1 MIVWLFTVKQ
11 MVEKLEKRKINKQKL
26 NLVPF
31 AFMNMQEL
39 SPAVQGFSSPFFPSI
54 QSSPSQCRQLIGGA
68 EKKIKI
74 VIR

>member
-11 MVEKLEKRKINKQKL
+11 MVKKLEKRKIKKKKKK

-68 EKKIKI
+68 EKK
-74 VIR
+74 